1 MDTLPVRRIHVS
13 SDFKRPGGT
22 ASNFSIKLSQSVQ
35 FPDDCAAYIDN
46 VTINNTFYTITQN
59 HNDLLY
65 IAEKQG
71 GTIECRSI
79 QLPHGNYSLIDYKN
93 ALITALNTG
102 HSVWLGTTPYNV
114 THNIKEGSIQITALN
129 SFTFV
134 ILSDE
139 QIATHNGSGG
149 LTINKNNPRS
159 QNKIISNT
167 TNGNTSSDPANYTY
181 YTEMITG
188 FVSLLPL
195 NNVFLHSNLSDN
207 CVETPMGLGDCVA
220 CIPINSSF
228 GSTVHHNMTSQAD
241 FINVSRRSFETL
253 TFQLRDAHGNIL
265 ETNNGFFSASILFE
279 HKI

>member
-13 SDFKRPGGT
+13 SDFKRPGET
-22 ASNFSIKLSQSVQ
+22 ASNFSIKLSRSCT

-46 VTINNTFYTITQN
+46 VTINNTFYTITEN
-59 HNDLLY
+59 HNDMLY

-71 GTIECRSI
+71 VVIDCRSI
-79 QLPHGNYSLIDYKN
+79 QLPHGHYSTITYAN
-93 ALITALNTG
+93 ALKTALNTG
-102 HSVWLGTTPYNV
+102 HSVFLGTTPYDVTRNV
-114 THNIKEGSIQITALN
+114 QEGSIKITALN
-129 SFTFV
+129 GFTFE

-139 QIATHNGSGG
+139 QIAAHNGSGG
-149 LTINKNNPRS
+149 LTILKNNPRS
-159 QNKIISNT
+159 GNKIISNT

-181 YTEMITG
+181 STEMITG
-188 FVSLLPL
+188 FVSVLPL
-195 NNVFLHSNLSDN
+195 SNVFVHSNLSDN
-207 CVETPMGLGDCVA
+207 CVETPMGLGDCIA

-241 FINVSRRSFETL
+241 YINVSRRSFETL

-265 ETNNGFFSASILFE
+265 ETNHGFFSASILFE